1 MKTSEKMKAVA
12 NTLETLDIK
21 ASGENV
27 SKMTAVYQMMNDIIR
42 EITGME
48 SVTKEEA
55 GNDAAGEGV

>member
-1 MKTSEKMKAVA
+1 MKTSEKLKAVA

-27 SKMTAVYQMMNDIIR
+27 SKMTVVYEMMNDIIR

-48 SVTKEEA
+48 SVMKEEETEHA
-55 GNDAAGEGV
+55 EAQ

>member
-1 MKTSEKMKAVA
+1 MKTSEKLKAIA

-48 SVTKEEA
+48 SVTEE
-55 GNDAAGEGV
+55 EETEKCSR